1 MLLRVMVE
9 MELQLPNKI
18 SLKPGVLKILLC
30 IMLIFYGCQSSKPP
44 ILEEAVKKNSPKDLI
59 KDPDPEALKLF
70 MNGQMLMNQG
80 DFAMAIIEFQEA
92 LELDPEVGA
101 IYTSIAECY
110 WNIGKPE
117 LSLKNL
123 NIALSKN
130 PEDEEALKMMADQLI
145 ATKKYDEA
153 IKPFKKLR
161 ELDGQNTSYIIALA
175 ELNKLKKNYLNT
187 VNLYLEAYAI
197 EPSRIELLESAG
209 RYALQLEN
217 KDKAKSIFKDL
228 SEQDPF
234 QSSYLNIYSE
244 LAIQTKNFEEAISH
258 IQKLINDNGDS
269 SLLKSK
275 LGILYHSS
283 GNSKKGEEVL
293 KGLFDKN
300 ELNGQHSLALFEIY
314 FDNKD
319 NINAAKVSDRMIAS
333 LPEDWRGYYSRS
345 LVFMDE
351 SDYESA
357 VSILAPVS
365 ETFSNIF
372 SVQYI
377 LGLCYTRIKMND
389 EAIDFYNRAL
399 TIRPNSI
406 NVLHSIAILY
416 DDIGEWVKSD
426 KIYDQLIDND
436 PKDAQAFNNY
446 AYSLVERNKDL
457 KRALIYAKKAVE
469 LEPKNP
475 SYLDTIGWAYFK
487 MDDLKRAKKYIRQ
500 SIEIQ
505 DDNSVVLE
513 HFGDILMKSN
523 DSVNALF
530 YYKKAF
536 EFDNENQ
543 ELKKKAFP
551 D

>member
-1 MLLRVMVE
+1 

-30 IMLIFYGCQSSKPP
+30 ITLIFYGCQSSKPP

-92 LELDPEVGA
+92 LELDPEVGT

-123 NIALSKN
+123 NVALSKN

-293 KGLFDKN
+293 KVLFDKN

-377 LGLCYTRIKMND
+377 LGLCYSRIKMND

-523 DSVNALF
+523 DSVNALL

>member
-1 MLLRVMVE
+1 

-30 IMLIFYGCQSSKPP
+30 ITLIFYGCQSSKPP

-80 DFAMAIIEFQEA
+80 DFPMAIIEFQEA
-92 LELDPEVGA
+92 LELDPEVGT

-293 KGLFDKN
+293 KALFDKN

-377 LGLCYTRIKMND
+377 LGLCYSRIKMND

>member
-1 MLLRVMVE
+1 

-30 IMLIFYGCQSSKPP
+30 ITLIFYGCQSSKPP

-92 LELDPEVGA
+92 LELDPEVGT

-123 NIALSKN
+123 NVALSKN

-293 KGLFDKN
+293 KALFDKN

-351 SDYESA
+351 SDYKSA

-377 LGLCYTRIKMND
+377 LGLCYSRIKMND

>member
-1 MLLRVMVE
+1 MLLRAMVE

-18 SLKPGVLKILLC
+18 FLKPGVLKILLC
-30 IMLIFYGCQSSKPP
+30 ITLIFGGCQSSKPP
-44 ILEEAVKKNSPKDLI
+44 ILEEAAKKNSPRDLI
-59 KDPDPEALKLF
+59 KDPDPEALRLF

-80 DFAMAIIEFQEA
+80 DFPMAIIEFQEA
-92 LELDPEVGA
+92 LELDPEVGT

-123 NIALSKN
+123 NVALSKN

-293 KGLFDKN
+293 KLLFDKN

-377 LGLCYTRIKMND
+377 LGLCYSRIKMND

-399 TIRPNSI
+399 TISPNSI

-457 KRALIYAKKAVE
+457 KRALVYAKKAVE

>member
-1 MLLRVMVE
+1 

-18 SLKPGVLKILLC
+18 FLKPGVLKILLC
-30 IMLIFYGCQSSKPP
+30 ITLIFGGCQSSKPP
-44 ILEEAVKKNSPKDLI
+44 ILEEAAKKNSPRDLI
-59 KDPDPEALKLF
+59 KDPDPEALRLF

-80 DFAMAIIEFQEA
+80 DFPMAIIEFQEA
-92 LELDPEVGA
+92 LELDPEVGT

-123 NIALSKN
+123 NVALSKN

-293 KGLFDKN
+293 KVLFDKN

-377 LGLCYTRIKMND
+377 LGLCYSRIKMND

-399 TIRPNSI
+399 TISPNSI

-457 KRALIYAKKAVE
+457 KRALAYAKKAVE

>member
-1 MLLRVMVE
+1 MVE

-18 SLKPGVLKILLC
+18 FLKPGVLKILLC
-30 IMLIFYGCQSSKPP
+30 ITLIFGGCQSSKPP
-44 ILEEAVKKNSPKDLI
+44 ILEEAAKKNSPRDLI
-59 KDPDPEALKLF
+59 KDPDPEALRLF

-80 DFAMAIIEFQEA
+80 DFPMAIIEFQEA
-92 LELDPEVGA
+92 LELDPEVGT

-123 NIALSKN
+123 NVALSKN

-293 KGLFDKN
+293 KSLFDKN

-377 LGLCYTRIKMND
+377 LGLCYSRIKMND

-399 TIRPNSI
+399 TISPNSI

-457 KRALIYAKKAVE
+457 KRALAYAKKAVK

>member
-30 IMLIFYGCQSSKPP
+30 ITLIFYGCQSSKPP

-92 LELDPEVGA
+92 LELDPEVGT

-123 NIALSKN
+123 NVALSKN

-293 KGLFDKN
+293 KALFDKN

-377 LGLCYTRIKMND
+377 LGLCYSRIKMND

>member
-80 DFAMAIIEFQEA
+80 DFAMAIIEFQDA
-92 LELDPEVGA
+92 LELDPEVGT

-123 NIALSKN
+123 NVALSKN

-293 KGLFDKN
+293 KALFDKN

-377 LGLCYTRIKMND
+377 LGLCYSRIKMND

>member
-18 SLKPGVLKILLC
+18 FLKPGVLKILLC
-30 IMLIFYGCQSSKPP
+30 IILIFGGCQSSKPP
-44 ILEEAVKKNSPKDLI
+44 ILEEVAKKNSPRDLI
-59 KDPDPEALKLF
+59 KDPDPEALRLF

-80 DFAMAIIEFQEA
+80 DFPMAIIEFQEA
-92 LELDPEVGA
+92 LELDPEVGT

-123 NIALSKN
+123 NVALSKN

-365 ETFSNIF
+365 EKFSNIF

-377 LGLCYTRIKMND
+377 LGLCYSRIKMND
-389 EAIDFYNRAL
+389 EAIDFYNLAL
-399 TIRPNSI
+399 SIRPNSI

-457 KRALIYAKKAVE
+457 ERALVYAKKAVE

>member
-1 MLLRVMVE
+1 

-30 IMLIFYGCQSSKPP
+30 ITLIFYGCQSSKPP

-92 LELDPEVGA
+92 LELDPEVGT

-123 NIALSKN
+123 NVALSKN

-293 KGLFDKN
+293 KALFDKN

-319 NINAAKVSDRMIAS
+319 NINAAKVSDSMIAS
-333 LPEDWRGYYSRS
+333 FPEDWRGYYSRS

-377 LGLCYTRIKMND
+377 LGLCYSRIKMND

>member
-1 MLLRVMVE
+1 

-18 SLKPGVLKILLC
+18 FLKPGVLKILLC
-30 IMLIFYGCQSSKPP
+30 ITLIFGGCQSSKPP
-44 ILEEAVKKNSPKDLI
+44 ILEEAAKKNSPRDLI
-59 KDPDPEALKLF
+59 KDPDPEALRLF

-80 DFAMAIIEFQEA
+80 DFPMAIIEFQEA
-92 LELDPEVGA
+92 LELDPEVGT

-123 NIALSKN
+123 NVALSKN

-258 IQKLINDNGDS
+258 IKKLINDNGDS

-293 KGLFDKN
+293 KLLFDKN

-377 LGLCYTRIKMND
+377 LGLCYSRIKMND

-399 TIRPNSI
+399 TISPNSI

-457 KRALIYAKKAVE
+457 KRALVYAKKAVE

>member
-18 SLKPGVLKILLC
+18 FLKPGVLKILLC
-30 IMLIFYGCQSSKPP
+30 ITLIFGGCQSSKPP
-44 ILEEAVKKNSPKDLI
+44 ILEEAAKKNSPRDLI
-59 KDPDPEALKLF
+59 KDPDPEALRLF

-80 DFAMAIIEFQEA
+80 DFPMAIIEFQEA
-92 LELDPEVGA
+92 LELDPEVGT

-123 NIALSKN
+123 NVALSKN

-293 KGLFDKN
+293 KVLFDKN

-377 LGLCYTRIKMND
+377 LGLCYSRIKMND

-399 TIRPNSI
+399 TISPNSI

-457 KRALIYAKKAVE
+457 KRALAYAKKAVE

>member
-92 LELDPEVGA
+92 LELDPEVGT

-123 NIALSKN
+123 NVALSKN

-293 KGLFDKN
+293 KVLFDKN
-300 ELNGQHSLALFEIY
+300 ELNGQHSLVLFEIY

-377 LGLCYTRIKMND
+377 LGLCYSRIKMND

>member
-1 MLLRVMVE
+1 

-30 IMLIFYGCQSSKPP
+30 ITLIFYGCQSSKPP
-44 ILEEAVKKNSPKDLI
+44 ILEEAAIKNSPRELI
-59 KDPDPEALKLF
+59 KDPDPEALRLF

-92 LELDPEVGA
+92 LELDPEVGT

-123 NIALSKN
+123 NVALSKN

-351 SDYESA
+351 SDYKSA

-377 LGLCYTRIKMND
+377 LGLCYSRIKMND

>member
-1 MLLRVMVE
+1 

-18 SLKPGVLKILLC
+18 FLKPGVLKILFC
-30 IMLIFYGCQSSKPP
+30 ITLIFGGCQSSKPP
-44 ILEEAVKKNSPKDLI
+44 ILEEAAKKNSPRDLI
-59 KDPDPEALKLF
+59 KDPDPEALRLF

-80 DFAMAIIEFQEA
+80 DFPMAIIEFQEA
-92 LELDPEVGA
+92 LELDPEVGT

-123 NIALSKN
+123 NVALSKN

-153 IKPFKKLR
+153 INPFKKLR

-293 KGLFDKN
+293 KVLFDKN

-377 LGLCYTRIKMND
+377 LGLCYSRIKMND

-399 TIRPNSI
+399 TISPNSI

-457 KRALIYAKKAVE
+457 KRALAYAKKAVE

>member
-1 MLLRVMVE
+1 

-18 SLKPGVLKILLC
+18 FLKPGVLKILLT
-30 IMLIFYGCQSSKPP
+30 IALTFGGCQSSKPP
-44 ILEEAVKKNSPKDLI
+44 ILEEAAKKNSQRDLI
-59 KDPDPEALKLF
+59 KDPDPEALRLF

-80 DFAMAIIEFQEA
+80 DFPMAIIEFQEA
-92 LELDPEVGA
+92 LELDPEVGT

-123 NIALSKN
+123 NVALSKN

-244 LAIQTKNFEEAISH
+244 LAIQTKNFEEAITH

-293 KGLFDKN
+293 KVLFDKN

-365 ETFSNIF
+365 DTFSNIF

-377 LGLCYTRIKMND
+377 LGLCYSRIKMND

-399 TIRPNSI
+399 TISPNSI

-457 KRALIYAKKAVE
+457 KRALVYAKKAVE

-500 SIEIQ
+500 SIDIQ

>member
-1 MLLRVMVE
+1 

-30 IMLIFYGCQSSKPP
+30 ITLIFYGCQSSKPP

-92 LELDPEVGA
+92 LELDPEVGT

-123 NIALSKN
+123 NVALSKN

-153 IKPFKKLR
+153 IKPFKKLS

-217 KDKAKSIFKDL
+217 KEKAKSIFKDL

-377 LGLCYTRIKMND
+377 LGLCYSRIKMND

>member
-1 MLLRVMVE
+1 

-18 SLKPGVLKILLC
+18 FLKPGVLKILLC
-30 IMLIFYGCQSSKPP
+30 ITLIFGGCQSSKPP
-44 ILEEAVKKNSPKDLI
+44 ILEEAAKKNSPRDLI
-59 KDPDPEALKLF
+59 KDPDPEALRLF

-80 DFAMAIIEFQEA
+80 DFPMAIIEFQEA
-92 LELDPEVGA
+92 LELDPEVGT

-123 NIALSKN
+123 NVALSKN

-293 KGLFDKN
+293 KALFDKN

-377 LGLCYTRIKMND
+377 LGLCYSRIKMND

-399 TIRPNSI
+399 TISPNSI

-457 KRALIYAKKAVE
+457 KRALAYAKKAVE

>member
-1 MLLRVMVE
+1 MVE

-18 SLKPGVLKILLC
+18 FLKPGVLKILLC
-30 IMLIFYGCQSSKPP
+30 ITLIFGGCQSSKPP
-44 ILEEAVKKNSPKDLI
+44 ILEEAAKKNSPRDLI
-59 KDPDPEALKLF
+59 KDPDPEALRLF

-80 DFAMAIIEFQEA
+80 DFPMAIIEFQEA
-92 LELDPEVGA
+92 LELDPEVGT

-123 NIALSKN
+123 NVALSKN

-161 ELDGQNTSYIIALA
+161 ELDGQNTSYIVALA

-293 KGLFDKN
+293 KSLFDKN

-377 LGLCYTRIKMND
+377 LGLCYSRIKMND

-399 TIRPNSI
+399 TISPNSI

-457 KRALIYAKKAVE
+457 KRALAYAKKAVE

>member
-1 MLLRVMVE
+1 

-30 IMLIFYGCQSSKPP
+30 ITLIFYGCQSSKPP

-123 NIALSKN
+123 NVALSKN

-293 KGLFDKN
+293 KVLFDKN

-351 SDYESA
+351 SDYKSA

-377 LGLCYTRIKMND
+377 LGLCYSRIKMND

-426 KIYDQLIDND
+426 KIYDQLINND

>member
-18 SLKPGVLKILLC
+18 FLKPGVLKILLC
-30 IMLIFYGCQSSKPP
+30 ITLIFGGCQSSKPP
-44 ILEEAVKKNSPKDLI
+44 ILEEAAKKNSPRDLI
-59 KDPDPEALKLF
+59 KDPDPEALRLF

-80 DFAMAIIEFQEA
+80 DFPMAIIEFQEA
-92 LELDPEVGA
+92 LELDPEVGT

-123 NIALSKN
+123 NVALSKN

-293 KGLFDKN
+293 KLLFDKN

-377 LGLCYTRIKMND
+377 LGLCYSRIKMND

-399 TIRPNSI
+399 TISPNSI

-457 KRALIYAKKAVE
+457 KRALVYAKKAVE

>member
-18 SLKPGVLKILLC
+18 FLKPGVLKILMC
-30 IMLIFYGCQSSKPP
+30 ITLIFGGCQSSKPP
-44 ILEEAVKKNSPKDLI
+44 ILEEAAKKNSPRDLI
-59 KDPDPEALKLF
+59 KDPDPEALRLF

-80 DFAMAIIEFQEA
+80 DFPMAIIEFQEA
-92 LELDPEVGA
+92 LELDPEVGT

-123 NIALSKN
+123 NVALSKN

-293 KGLFDKN
+293 KVLFDKN

-377 LGLCYTRIKMND
+377 LGLCYSRIKMND

-457 KRALIYAKKAVE
+457 KRALAYAKKAVE

>member
-1 MLLRVMVE
+1 

-30 IMLIFYGCQSSKPP
+30 ITLIFYGCQSSKPP

-92 LELDPEVGA
+92 LELDPEVGT

-123 NIALSKN
+123 NVALSKN

-217 KDKAKSIFKDL
+217 KEKAKSIFKDL

-377 LGLCYTRIKMND
+377 LGLCYSRIKMND

>member
-1 MLLRVMVE
+1 

-18 SLKPGVLKILLC
+18 FLKPGVLKILLC
-30 IMLIFYGCQSSKPP
+30 ITLIFGGCQSSKPP
-44 ILEEAVKKNSPKDLI
+44 ILEEAAKKNSPRDLI
-59 KDPDPEALKLF
+59 KDPDPEALRLF

-80 DFAMAIIEFQEA
+80 DFPMAIIEFQEA
-92 LELDPEVGA
+92 LELDPEVGT

-161 ELDGQNTSYIIALA
+161 ELNGQNTSYIIALA

-258 IQKLINDNGDS
+258 IKKLINDNGDS

-293 KGLFDKN
+293 KLLFDKN

-377 LGLCYTRIKMND
+377 LGLCYSRIKMND

-399 TIRPNSI
+399 TISPNSI

-457 KRALIYAKKAVE
+457 KRALVYAKKAVE

>member
-18 SLKPGVLKILLC
+18 FLKPGVLKILLC
-30 IMLIFYGCQSSKPP
+30 ITLIFGGCQSSKPP
-44 ILEEAVKKNSPKDLI
+44 ILEEVAKKNSPRDLI
-59 KDPDPEALKLF
+59 KDPDPEALRLF

-92 LELDPEVGA
+92 LELDPEVGT

-123 NIALSKN
+123 NVALSKN

-161 ELDGQNTSYIIALA
+161 ELDGQNTSYIVALA

-197 EPSRIELLESAG
+197 EPSRIEFLESAG

-377 LGLCYTRIKMND
+377 LGLCYSRIKMND

-399 TIRPNSI
+399 TISPNSI

-436 PKDAQAFNNY
+436 PRDAQAFNNY

-457 KRALIYAKKAVE
+457 ERALVYAKKAVE

>member
-1 MLLRVMVE
+1 

-30 IMLIFYGCQSSKPP
+30 ITLIFYGCQSSKPP

-80 DFAMAIIEFQEA
+80 DFPMAIIEFQEA
-92 LELDPEVGA
+92 LELDPEVGT

-123 NIALSKN
+123 NVALSKN

-234 QSSYLNIYSE
+234 QSSYLNIFSE

-258 IQKLINDNGDS
+258 IQKLISDNGDS

-293 KGLFDKN
+293 KALFDKN

-319 NINAAKVSDRMIAS
+319 NINAAKVSDSMIAS
-333 LPEDWRGYYSRS
+333 FPEDWRGYYSRS

-377 LGLCYTRIKMND
+377 LGLCYSRIKMND

>member
-1 MLLRVMVE
+1 

-30 IMLIFYGCQSSKPP
+30 ITFIFDGCQSSKPP
-44 ILEEAVKKNSPKDLI
+44 ILEEAAIKNSPRELI
-59 KDPDPEALKLF
+59 KDPDPEALRLF

-92 LELDPEVGA
+92 LELDPEVGT

-123 NIALSKN
+123 NVALSKN

-153 IKPFKKLR
+153 IKPFKKLS

-293 KGLFDKN
+293 KALFDKN

-377 LGLCYTRIKMND
+377 LGLCYSRIKMND